1 TIASPPVSRIVVAV
15 SAGRRCAWWVI
26 LDACSANQRPTA
38 SNASCRCP
46 SSIASSSRANSSVS
60 ANISTY
66 FTPALLW
73 SVNGLHPL
81 DERGTP
87 RSDTPAGRI
96 CRKESAG
103 GRGVR
108 RQDVARRVTCRMR
121 WTSVDGPVEAA
132 KPNLTVLGTGVGAG
146 NRSTRWKP
154 LPSWKS
160 MSTVATGADP
170 GGTVRR
176 TVRFTGSSSASARVG
191 VTRAGMFPGPPWSR
205 PGSVD
210 GQVPAA
216 VLLAVPP
223 MKQYPSVPFPGT
235 RTVTTVGA
243 MGGTANVV
251 PAGGR
256 RGGAVAPRLP
266 VADGGAAGARR
277 GAGGRAGGARGAGG
291 RGGVR
296 RERRGVAEASA
307 EGAGR
312 GAPPGAVGEE
322 EGDAVRRGPR
332 GVAVLPLLERDLQ
345 PVPRRNRRVEHD
357 GARLLEMGVGELE
370 VPVRG
375 RTGGGHGTRRVRV
388 ASAERMVRGLL
399 DRASPRRARQAGGPV
414 PDQPRVGG
422 GSGERLV
429 EQHLS
434 RTRLRRRD
442 EPRRHARRGD
452 PHRRDGAGHPT
463 FHVRLFLLEFDVMAL
478 AGFM

>member
-223 MKQYPSVPFPGT
+223 MKQYPSVPFPGP
-235 RTVTTVGA
+235 RTVTTLGA

-251 PAGGR
+251 PAGDR
-256 RGGAVAPRLP
+256 RAPL
-266 VADGGAAGARR
+266 
-277 GAGGRAGGARGAGG
+277 
-291 RGGVR
+291 
-296 RERRGVAEASA
+296 GVAEASA

-312 GAPPGAVGEE
+312 GEPSGAVGEE

-375 RTGGGHGTRRVRV
+375 RTG
-388 ASAERMVRGLL
+388 
-399 DRASPRRARQAGGPV
+399 
-414 PDQPRVGG
+414 
-422 GSGERLV
+422 
-429 EQHLS
+429 
-434 RTRLRRRD
+434 
-442 EPRRHARRGD
+442 
-452 PHRRDGAGHPT
+452 
-463 FHVRLFLLEFDVMAL
+463 
-478 AGFM
+478 